1 MKPFRKLQI
10 FHRYPWFVPLV
21 IFLLMIQVYIW
32 SLQGLKVDF
41 HLLKDSWPF
50 ITDFIS
56 RLFPPNLQVL
66 DIAIQGLIET
76 VQMSLWGTTIGAIL
90 SLPIEIGR
98 AHV

>member
-1 MKPFRKLQI
+1 MKSFPRLQI
-10 FHRYPWFVPLV
+10 FYRYPSFVTVV
-21 IFLLMIQVYIW
+21 IFLLMITVYIW

-66 DIAIQGLIET
+66 DIAVQALIET
-76 VQMSLWGTTIGAIL
+76 VQMSVWG
-90 SLPIEIGR
+90 
-98 AHV
+98 